1 MREGL
6 RAVKVAGELAIDE
19 IDVDTDA
26 ALESRWGDLVPVL
39 LAGDRE
45 LCHYRLDHAALAR
58 HLTREAANEG
68 SS

>member
-6 RAVKVAGELAIDE
+6 RTLKLAGQLAIDE

-39 LAGDRE
+39 LVGDRE
-45 LCHYRLDHAALAR
+45 LCHYHLDHAAVAR
-58 HLTREAANEG
+58 HLARAATNEG
-68 SS
+68 SR

>member
-6 RAVKVAGELAIDE
+6 RTLEVARELAIDE

-26 ALESRWGDLVPVL
+26 ALEARWGDLVPVL

-45 LCHYRLDHAALAR
+45 LCHYHLDHAAVAR
-58 HLTREAANEG
+58 HLTREAANQG
-68 SS
+68 A